1 MISNKQ
7 AICDTL
13 LQLASEDR
21 DILVLCSDSRGS
33 ASASGFAESLPG
45 QFIELGIAEQN
56 LVSVA
61 AGPRLR
67 RDAAL
72 CPGLPPLS
80 SRRGAWNRSR
90 WTSAT
95 QAAT

>member
-56 LVSVA
+56 LGTVRKTAESYNF
-61 AGPRLR
+61 R
-67 RDAAL
+67 
-72 CPGLPPLS
+72 CGLPFPHS
-80 SRRGAWNRSR
+80 GM
-90 WTSAT
+90 
-95 QAAT
+95 